1 MSAAE
6 QLIHSLT
13 QLINSKAT
21 NPYYSNQYL
30 YWEDMKRKIEFIK
43 KQEKIKC

>member
-1 MSAAE
+1 MTPPE
-6 QLIHSLT
+6 QLIQSLT
-13 QLINSKAT
+13 QLINRKAT

-43 KQEKIKC
+43 KNEKIK